1 MIMKAWHKSSVQLR
15 PPALEGRRTPYA
27 TVQRHQKIE
36 RTSFRL
42 LLQRKESSQDWQV
55 KLKSVTSRRTLTV
68 STHHIIYIVNC
79 CGSMKSVV
87 SRRGSS
93 TRSERKTRERGVVV
107 VIFVVVMTVTS

>member
-1 MIMKAWHKSSVQLR
+1 MILKAWHKSSVQPR

-27 TVQRHQKIE
+27 TIQRHQKIE

-93 TRSERKTRERGVVV
+93 TRSERKRVVVGV